1 MANQIGDTVSKGNYF
16 NVCTDETNQTFETKS
31 FYTDSEDVKFADGK
45 NAENKMGAIKGITS
59 DLNTTTTGYAAD
71 MTTVA
76 KLNSSLNDSN
86 TSESFNFGS
95 LNGVRGFFTN
105 PSRAD
110 DSFVPFSQSKKFKIG
125 KFSGQGNHKT
135 VTFDAKTILTNNKID
150 YTKVTSNNFFVGSCT
165 AYAYIDGSNATH
177 STSCSLSYNNTTGIL
192 TVSGLYNSP
201 GINRNIWLVVTVW
214 FCL

>member
-1 MANQIGDTVSKGNYF
+1 M
-16 NVCTDETNQTFETKS
+16 
-31 FYTDSEDVKFADGK
+31 
-45 NAENKMGAIKGITS
+45 
-59 DLNTTTTGYAAD
+59 
-71 MTTVA
+71 
-76 KLNSSLNDSN
+76 NDSN

-125 KFSGQGNHKT
+125 NFSGKGDHKT

-165 AYAYIDGSNATH
+165 AYAYIEGSNAMH

-201 GINRNIWLVVTVW
+201 GINRSIWLVVTVW